1 MGIRGGRSMCVS
13 CQKKLHWYENVP
25 LASYVALHGKCL
37 VCKAQIPFDY
47 FLVELIT
54 PILFIWLSIYHLR
67 FPVFNSG
74 HMLRDVIF
82 VILLIII
89 FVYDAK
95 YQMILSGVVWAGAAI
110 GLAFNF
116 FVLQYSFFSLLIG
129 VVVGGGFFLLQYL
142 ISKGRW
148 VGGGDVR
155 LGTMMGLW
163 LGWPNVLAALFV
175 AYVVGAISAIPLLVF
190 KKKEMRSEIPFG
202 TFLAVGTVVAMF
214 WGNFLINWYGGLVG
228 W

>member
-1 MGIRGGRSMCVS
+1 
-13 CQKKLHWYENVP
+13 
-25 LASYVALHGKCL
+25 
-37 VCKAQIPFDY
+37 
-47 FLVELIT
+47 
-54 PILFIWLSIYHLR
+54 
-67 FPVFNSG
+67 
-74 HMLRDVIF
+74 MLRDVIF

>member
-1 MGIRGGRSMCVS
+1 MDIIIPQWAIFVFIGMLGLMLGSFLNSWMWRTQMGIRGGRSMCVS

-116 FVLQYSFFSLLIG
+116 FVLQYCRHHFHL
-129 VVVGGGFFLLQYL
+129 
-142 ISKGRW
+142 
-148 VGGGDVR
+148 
-155 LGTMMGLW
+155 
-163 LGWPNVLAALFV
+163 
-175 AYVVGAISAIPLLVF
+175 
-190 KKKEMRSEIPFG
+190 
-202 TFLAVGTVVAMF
+202 
-214 WGNFLINWYGGLVG
+214 
-228 W
+228 